1 MDLPR
6 AKPRLGH
13 RALRVPVTVPAA
25 RRSLRTRDVHQ
36 LVDEQCFPPS
46 PSGRVGVEIEW
57 LAACLTDPTEAAGPE
72 IVGRAGAE
80 LPAGSRL
87 TFEPGGQAELSSPPL
102 RGIGPACAS
111 IAADAAALT
120 TALADHG
127 VGLIGLGLD
136 PGPARRRCVDS
147 PRYEAMEAYFDA
159 QGVSESAAGRTM
171 MRSTAAVQVNV
182 DLGPTA
188 ADAARRWHR
197 AHDVGPMLA
206 AAFANSPL
214 SDGAPSGWRSRR
226 LAVWTDVDECRTAT
240 VDGNGE
246 LDPVR
251 QWTDYA
257 LAARVMF
264 IRRDESRFVPILEP
278 LTLGDWIAN
287 GHELGF
293 PTLDDVSYHFTTL
306 FPPVRPRGWLEM
318 RMIDSLPDPW
328 WRAAVAVSTTLV
340 CDDTAADAAADAI
353 APTRGRWL
361 DAARHGLGHPDLA
374 GAARDAF
381 DVALQAMVRLG
392 TDATTVLAVEAF
404 VDRYV
409 DRARCPA
416 DDRLDAWQDDG
427 TLIPAPDQFAAA
439 TWA

>member
-1 MDLPR
+1 MRSTEPCAARSTRQLPSTPPPCPPPRWKPSEPRPDPHGPRSSEPGSRPNRPRARTTRDQPNRNKAGGTNELLVPMDLPR
-6 AKPRLGH
+6 AKPRVGH
-13 RALRVPVTVPAA
+13 RALRVPVTVPAT
-25 RRSLRTRDVHQ
+25 RRSLRTRDVHK
-36 LVDEQCFPPS
+36 LVDEQCFPPC

-57 LAACLTDPTEAAGPE
+57 LAVCLTDPSEPVRPE
-72 IVGRAGAE
+72 VVGEAGAE

-87 TFEPGGQAELSSPPL
+87 TFEPGGQVELSSPPL

-111 IAADAAALT
+111 IAADAASLT
-120 TALADHG
+120 AALAEHG

-136 PGPARRRCVDS
+136 PGPARPRCVDS

-159 QGVSESAAGRTM
+159 QCAAGR
-171 MRSTAAVQVNV
+171 
-182 DLGPTA
+182 
-188 ADAARRWHR
+188 
-197 AHDVGPMLA
+197 
-206 AAFANSPL
+206 
-214 SDGAPSGWRSRR
+214 
-226 LAVWTDVDECRTAT
+226 
-240 VDGNGE
+240 NGE
-246 LDPVR
+246 PDPVR

-264 IRRDESRFVPILEP
+264 IRRDESRFVHILEP

-353 APTRGRWL
+353 APTRGRWV

-374 GAARDAF
+374 DAARDAF
-381 DVALQAMVRLG
+381 DVALRAMVRLG

-409 DRARCPA
+409 ARGRCPA

-427 TLIPAPDQFAAA
+427 TLIPERDQFVAA

>member
-36 LVDEQCFPPS
+36 LVEEQCFPPS

-57 LAACLTDPTEAAGPE
+57 LAVCLADPTEPVPPE
-72 IVGRAGAE
+72 VVGEAGAE

-87 TFEPGGQAELSSPPL
+87 TFEPGGQVELSSPPL

-120 TALADHG
+120 TALANHG

-136 PGPARRRCVDS
+136 PGPARPRCVDS

-159 QGVSESAAGRTM
+159 PVRRRSHDDALDRRRAGER
-171 MRSTAAVQVNV
+171 R
-182 DLGPTA
+182 PR
-188 ADAARRWHR
+188 ADPRRRRPALAPRPRRRPPARRR
-197 AHDVGPMLA
+197 VRQLA
-206 AAFANSPL
+206 AL
-214 SDGAPSGWRSRR
+214 GGAPSGWRSRR
-226 LAVWTDVDECRTAT
+226 LAVWTDVDECRTTAA
-240 VDGNGE
+240 DGNGE
-246 LDPVR
+246 PDPVR

-293 PTLDDVSYHFTTL
+293 PTLDDLAYHFTTL

-409 DRARCPA
+409 ARGRCPA

-427 TLIPAPDQFAAA
+427 TLIPEPDQFAAA